1 MIIKAECPHDI
12 SNMPDPKN
20 AFRRRIWK
28 LVRSN
33 PFDYV
38 IMGTIILNVAQMAV
52 GFEGQPASVDTF
64 LQITNYIFTAVFIGE
79 AILKLIA
86 YGFSYFKTMWNKFDF
101 FIVVTSIIDILM
113 SLDPDSSSNSAL
125 SMGPQLARIMR
136 VLRVS
141 RILRLAGKNP
151 GL

>member
-1 MIIKAECPHDI
+1 
-12 SNMPDPKN
+12 MPDLKH
-20 AFRRRIWK
+20 AFRRKIWK

-33 PFDYV
+33 PFDYF
-38 IMGTIILNVAQMAV
+38 IMGTIMLNVVQMAL
-52 GFEGQPASVDTF
+52 GYEGQPASVDLF
-64 LQITNYIFTAVFIGE
+64 LQLTNYIFTAIFICE
-79 AILKLIA
+79 AVLKLIA

-101 FIVVTSIIDILM
+101 FIVITSIIDILM
-113 SLDPDSSSNSAL
+113 SLDPNSGGNSAVSL
-125 SMGPQLARIMR
+125 GPQLARIMR